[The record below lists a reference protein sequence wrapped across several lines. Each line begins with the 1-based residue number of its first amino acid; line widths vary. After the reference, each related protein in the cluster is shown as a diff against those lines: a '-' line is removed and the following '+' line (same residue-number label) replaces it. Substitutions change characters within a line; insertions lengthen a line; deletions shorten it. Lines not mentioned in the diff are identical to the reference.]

1 MAVVIPFQDI
11 VRTRRRQRER
21 AYTERCIEI
30 IESTLHLTLYML
42 DTAAPQERA
51 VYARRIRQLG
61 ELLEYAV
68 HTL

>member
-1 MAVVIPFQDI
+1 MAVVISFQDI
-11 VRTRRRQRER
+11 VRARRRQQER

-30 IESTLHLTLYML
+30 IESTLHLALQML
-42 DTAAPQERA
+42 DTAAPEDRP

-68 HTL
+68 RAL

>member
-11 VRTRRRQRER
+11 LRARRRQAAR
-21 AYTERCIEI
+21 ADAEHCLEM
-30 IESTLHLTLYML
+30 IESTLRLSLDML
-42 DTAAPQERA
+42 EVAAPEDRP

-68 HTL
+68 QTL